1 MDPSIKAIV
10 FFIKMITIFWN
21 YNIELLRLPFLT
33 SKENP
38 IYLIEK

>member
-21 YNIELLRLPFLT
+21 YNIELLRLPFIDFQG
-33 SKENP
+33 EP